1 MSYADLLAQ
10 ALYPN
15 SPQTSA
21 WNFGGKALSSI
32 QLPQAEKPWQNA
44 LVSAL
49 QQFGGAALQGYG
61 AYQANKAN
69 AEAAAQAIPALQGMG
84 LSIPE
89 SVQPYLTSENP
100 QYQQLGLAL
109 TQGAAAQQQA
119 QAQQQAEMQKFMMQ
133 EGYKNQLAQ
142 QSNEQKFGFDKQL
155 KQMDIEALGVKANRD
170 ANGNPITIEK
180 GLREEIS
187 NSPEFKQFSLNSN
200 YMNAMEKAAQRD
212 DRASD
217 ISLISNIAKMRDPTS
232 VVRDGEYKLS
242 TDTASWFDQQF
253 GNVKS
258 AVTGQSR
265 LSPETRAKLLNA
277 ARDYYDSSRQQYEAI
292 AAPRV
297 ELAKRYGVDPGN
309 IVMVPYQQP
318 KNYEKLTSTVSS
330 VTNQPTS
337 TAPTEYVPSPSG
349 GVMQMTPE
357 ARAAID
363 QYKAQIRAGLIK

>member
-1 MSYADLLAQ
+1 MAYADILAQ

-15 SPQTSA
+15 SPQNSTYRL
-21 WNFGGKALSSI
+21 GGQILSSI

-61 AYQANKAN
+61 AYATNKAN
-69 AEAAAQAIPALQGMG
+69 AEAAAEAIPALQSMGMT
-84 LSIPE
+84 IPE
-89 SVQPYLTSENP
+89 AVQPYLTSENP

-155 KQMDIEALGVKANRD
+155 KQMDVEAQTAKAAREGV
-170 ANGNPITIEK
+170 GNPLQIEK

-187 NSPEFKQFSLNSN
+187 SSPEFKQFSLNSN
-200 YMNAMEKAAQRD
+200 YMKAMEAAAQRD

-232 VVRDGEYKLS
+232 VVREGEFKLS
-242 TDTASWFDQQF
+242 TDTASWLDQQF
-253 GNVKS
+253 GNLRS

-265 LSPETRAKLLNA
+265 LAPETRAKLLNA

-297 ELAKRYGVDPGN
+297 DLAKRYGVDPNN
-309 IVMVPYQQP
+309 ILMVPYQQP
-318 KNYEKLTSTVSS
+318 KSYDTVNASVKEVTSSPTPSS
-330 VTNQPTS
+330 TGQ
-337 TAPTEYVPSPSG
+337 YVPSPSG

-363 QYKAQIRAGLIK
+363 QYKAQLKAGLIK